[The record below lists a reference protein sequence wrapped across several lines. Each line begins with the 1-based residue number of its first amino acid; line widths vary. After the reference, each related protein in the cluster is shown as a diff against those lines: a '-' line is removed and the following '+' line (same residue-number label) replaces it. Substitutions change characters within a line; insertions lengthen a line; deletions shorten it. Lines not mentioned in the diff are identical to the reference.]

1 MIRLFVEHD
10 LKGKISVELTVFQTH
25 YLCHVMRLKEN
36 DEVAC
41 FNGYQGE
48 WLGTLFYQK
57 KKAYLQIQRQ
67 IKKQKNLSESVLCPA
82 LIKKEAMDFIWQK
95 ATELGVTKIY
105 PIVAERSVVKN
116 FNRTHAVSVV
126 REACEQC
133 ERMDIPEIMDVDT
146 LENTIRKVQGKRC
159 LIWLSERGGEPC
171 KCFDKI
177 PAFFVGPE
185 GGWTEKER
193 KLLKE
198 KADIEWHLGQT
209 ILRAETA
216 CLSALAIYLA
226 KKK

>member
-1 MIRLFVEHD
+1 
-10 LKGKISVELTVFQTH
+10 
-25 YLCHVMRLKEN
+25 MRLKEN

-41 FNGYQGE
+41 FNGQQGE
-48 WLGTLFYQK
+48 WLATLSYHK
-57 KKAYLQIQRQ
+57 KKAYLQIQQ
-67 IKKQKNLSESVLCPA
+67 QLKKQKNFPESILCPA
-82 LIKKEAMDFIWQK
+82 LIKKEAMDFVWQK

-116 FNRTHAVSVV
+116 FNQTHALSVI

-133 ERMDIPEIMDVDT
+133 GRMDVPEIMDPDS
-146 LENTIRKVQGKRC
+146 LENTIERLYGKAH
-159 LIWLSERGGEPC
+159 LIWLSERGGGVC
-171 KCFDKI
+171 DDFGKI

-185 GGWTEKER
+185 GGWSPKEQ

-198 KADIEWHLGQT
+198 KTDEQWHLGQT

-216 CLSALAIYLA
+216 SLSALAIYQA